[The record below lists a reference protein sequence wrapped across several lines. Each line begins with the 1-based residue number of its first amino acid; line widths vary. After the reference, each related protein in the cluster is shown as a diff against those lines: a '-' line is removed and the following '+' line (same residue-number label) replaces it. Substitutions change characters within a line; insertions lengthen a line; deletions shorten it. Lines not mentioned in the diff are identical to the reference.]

1 MIATGTWSELGVRTT
16 NVRLAVVGGGLL
28 GMTLA
33 LRMRQRGHRVSL
45 IESAPELGGLAAPWT
60 VGDVRWD
67 RHYHVTLLSDS
78 WTRELLA
85 ELGLGAELRWSTP
98 GTGFYIDGRMHPMN
112 DLGDFLRFPPLGP
125 IDKLRLG
132 TTILRAARIR
142 DGLPLEQ
149 IPVERWL
156 TRLSGSNTFER
167 IWEPLLRAKLGE
179 QYPKASA
186 AFIWAIIGRLYAAHS
201 GGLGRQQFGYV
212 PGGYARI
219 VSAFTTRLAR
229 EGVEI
234 LLNSPVTR
242 VAREGDGMRVT
253 LGDGRSELYDN
264 VVVTLPAPRA
274 AALCDGLAEAERR
287 TLENKRYQGV
297 VCASVVLE
305 KPLGPYY
312 ITNIADTGIPF
323 SAVIDMSAIV
333 NRKEFGGKALVYL
346 PKYVAPNDALFDR
359 CDESIRQS
367 FLAGLRRMF
376 PGFQPANVRA
386 FRVSRVREVFPI
398 ATLGYSHSLPP
409 IATSVPGLFLVNSAH
424 IVNGTLNVNE
434 TVQLAERAFETI
446 RTHVLA

>member
-1 MIATGTWSELGVRTT
+1 MIATGTWSELSVRTT
-16 NVRLAVVGGGLL
+16 KARLAVVGGGLL

-33 LRMRQRGHRVSL
+33 LRMRQRGHRVTL

-67 RHYHVTLLSDS
+67 RHYHVTLLSDN

-98 GTGFYIDGRMHPMN
+98 GTGFYVDGRMHPMN
-112 DLGDFLRFPPLGP
+112 DLGDFLRFPPLGL

-132 TTILRAARIR
+132 TTILRASRIR
-142 DGLPLEQ
+142 DGLPLED
-149 IPVERWL
+149 IPVDRWL
-156 TRLSGSNTFER
+156 TELSGANTFER

-179 QYPKASA
+179 RYPKASA
-186 AFIWAIIGRLYAAHS
+186 AFIWAIIVRLYAARS
-201 GGLGRQQFGYV
+201 SGLGREQFGYV

-219 VSAFTTRLAR
+219 LSAFTTRLAR

-234 LLNSPVTR
+234 LLNAPVAR
-242 VAREGDGMRVT
+242 VARQADGMRVIF
-253 LGDGRSELYDN
+253 GEGRSDLYDN

-274 AALCDGLAEAERR
+274 ASICDGLAEAERH
-287 TLENKRYQGV
+287 TLENKRYQGI
-297 VCASVVLE
+297 VCASLVLD
-305 KPLGPYY
+305 KPLAPYY
-312 ITNIADTGIPF
+312 VTNIADTGIPF

-333 NRKEFGGKALVYL
+333 DRVEFGGKALIYL

-376 PGFQPANVRA
+376 PSFQPANVHA
-386 FRVSRVREVFPI
+386 FKISRVREVFPI
-398 ATLGYSHSLPP
+398 ATLGYSRSLPP
-409 IATSVPGLFLVNSAH
+409 IVTSVPGLFLVNSAH

-446 RTHVLA
+446 RTHALA